1 LPTDGIKTLETL
13 KTIQMY
19 KVFIAG
25 SGGIGSATG
34 LILAHY
40 DFMDCKVVLGD
51 INGAAG
57 KKAVK
62 FVNEGSGTKKASFA
76 LMPREGISARLE
88 KVIKDCD
95 IILDCLPGSQAP
107 RMARWAKKY
116 KCHYANLTEYVDE
129 TEQVMKIAAKAKTGF
144 LLQTGLAP
152 GFINVLACRLYE
164 EFVQRHG
171 IKVVEHIEMKV
182 GALSRHAAG
191 PHFYAFT
198 WSPVGVATEYLKD
211 AYIVRDFEK
220 VAIPALSGLENL
232 IVDGED
238 YEDNFTSGGA
248 ADLPEFFE
256 GKAKNLDYKTIRYRG
271 HYNWVKEN
279 LSKMF
284 AKKNKIAL
292 LQAEM
297 LDKIPMVEDDKVII
311 YSAVKGR
318 DKNGLLRGVEA
329 SYDIKPAQVG
339 TKMLRAI
346 QTTTACALCESA
358 RILLTGNHKGVILQS
373 QIPTDAFMEGPYV
386 KEFYGAL
393 DLA

>member
-1 LPTDGIKTLETL
+1 
-13 KTIQMY
+13 MY
-19 KVFIAG
+19 KIFIAG
-25 SGGIGSATG
+25 SGGIGKATG

-51 INGAAG
+51 INRTAG
-57 KKAVK
+57 KEAVK
-62 FVNEGSGTKKASFA
+62 FVNEGSSSKKASFA
-76 LMPREGISARLE
+76 LMPKEGINAKLE
-88 KVIKDCD
+88 KVIKESD

-129 TEQVMKIAAKAKTGF
+129 TEQIMKIGEKAKTGF

-152 GFINVLACRLYE
+152 GFINVLACKLYE
-164 EFVQRHG
+164 EFVERHG
-171 IKVVEHIEMKV
+171 TTVVDHIEMKV

-220 VAIPALSGLENL
+220 VTIPALSGLENI

-248 ADLPEFFE
+248 ADLPEFFA

-271 HYNWVKEN
+271 HYNWVKDN

-284 AKKNKIAL
+284 AKKDKIAL

-311 YSAVKGR
+311 YAAVKGK
-318 DKNGLLRGVEA
+318 DKSGLLRGVEA
-329 SYDIKPAQVG
+329 SYDIKPVMVG
-339 TKMLRAI
+339 SKTLRAI
-346 QTTTACALCESA
+346 QTTTACALCEAA
-358 RILLTGNHKGVILQS
+358 RVLLTGKHKGIILQS
-373 QIPTDAFMEGPYV
+373 QIPTDTFIDGPYV
-386 KEFYGAL
+386 KQFYGGL
-393 DLA
+393 NLS